1 MTAKDATRLSDLNLS
16 RGQLL
21 HGPRTLRQLTETS
34 LAAIHRDLGTIP
46 LSELSRR
53 QRVARLLA
61 DEDPSLVSLGA
72 ALQKAEGA

>member
-1 MTAKDATRLSDLNLS
+1 MTGKDTTGLSDLNLS
-16 RGQLL
+16 REQLL
-21 HGPRTLRQLTETS
+21 RGPRTLRQLTETS
-34 LAAIHRDLGTIP
+34 LAALHRDLGTIS

-61 DEDPSLVSLGA
+61 EEDPSLVLLGA